1 MIIEKMRARNGSLPT
16 TTASTAA
23 VDAMKALG
31 VRRISLATPYS
42 ESQVK
47 VQEQFLEGNG
57 IEVLHKTW
65 IRKKT
70 LPHSEL
76 PPETVY
82 NLAAESNVTE
92 SEAIFI
98 SCVNMN
104 TIELIENLEG
114 EFKKPVITSNQ
125 ATMWRLL
132 RLSNINDE
140 INGYGRL
147 FKV

>member
-1 MIIEKMRARNGSLPT
+1 MRVRNGSLPM

-23 VDAMKALG
+23 VDAVKALG

-42 ESQVK
+42 EGQAK

-57 IEVLHKTW
+57 IDVLHKTW
-65 IRKKT
+65 ISKKA
-70 LPHSEL
+70 LQHSEL

-82 NLAAESNVTE
+82 NLAAESNVAE

-104 TIELIENLEG
+104 TIELIENLEE